1 MTVNSR
7 PLPSAQETLR
17 VQGRT
22 RTMTVLGAPAEQP
35 APVVLLFHGSN
46 QTGAKLRAFTGH
58 AFDRLAAGGAVVAY
72 LDGHRGHWNDA
83 RVSNTF
89 AARTEGYDDVAFT
102 RSAVERLVGEHHGDP
117 DRVYA
122 VGFSNGGQMVIR
134 LVHEIP
140 DLLGGAAIISATQ
153 PAPEN
158 FAPTESL
165 SRPLPVMLVH
175 GTKDPLVPYHGGM
188 ASMWGLRP
196 RGLGLSAPETARYY
210 AERNGIIAEP
220 VTEHVHSAVR
230 GARTSV
236 TASHHRRPGRPPV
249 SLYTVTGGGHTIPG
263 TRKAPFVMGRTD
275 MTFDT
280 VEAVARFFQLH
291 TGHPTPA

>member
-1 MTVNSR
+1 M
-7 PLPSAQETLR
+7 
-17 VQGRT
+17 
-22 RTMTVLGAPAEQP
+22 
-35 APVVLLFHGSN
+35 
-46 QTGAKLRAFTGH
+46 
-58 AFDRLAAGGAVVAY
+58 
-72 LDGHRGHWNDA
+72 
-83 RVSNTF
+83 
-89 AARTEGYDDVAFT
+89 
-102 RSAVERLVGEHHGDP
+102 
-117 DRVYA
+117 YA

-210 AERNGIIAEP
+210 AERNGITAEP